1 MRTTATGEQGE
12 YGFPALLPGE
22 YEITGEAA
30 GFQRIARAAT
40 VHAGTTT
47 RADLVLRVGDL
58 TDSVTVDAASPQVLY
73 DSASVTGLITH
84 DQLQALPLNGRS
96 FLELAKLEPGVQ
108 SPTAANR
115 NRSVVPILGAPA
127 SNVGG
132 ARFTVDGGSVTSVGL
147 GGAQMGFSQELVQ
160 EFQVSTVNF
169 DLSAGMTD
177 AGAINVV
184 TRAGGNQ
191 PHADIF
197 YFFRDH
203 NLAAY
208 PALNRDQSNPDPFF
222 QRQQFGFSLGGPIRR
237 NQIFYFANLGAH
249 RPEIC
254 RYNDPA
260 DAGVRSLEPD

>member
-1 MRTTATGEQGE
+1 MW
-12 YGFPALLPGE
+12 
-22 YEITGEAA
+22 
-30 GFQRIARAAT
+30 
-40 VHAGTTT
+40 
-47 RADLVLRVGDL
+47 
-58 TDSVTVDAASPQVLY
+58 
-73 DSASVTGLITH
+73 
-84 DQLQALPLNGRS
+84 
-96 FLELAKLEPGVQ
+96 
-108 SPTAANR
+108 
-115 NRSVVPILGAPA
+115 VV
-127 SNVGG
+127 

-191 PHADIF
+191 PHANIF

-237 NQIFYFANLGAH
+237 NHIFYFANWERNDQRSVGTTTLLTPEFAHLSRISRSPLEGTLFSGRLDARINGAH
-249 RPEIC
+249 TVFV
-254 RYNDPA
+254 RYSQDASRGFGPA
-260 DAGVRSLEPD
+260 ADHRRIAKRLSLELEPRHEPRRSESGWRDERHPSHTGQRSAIFLFHRQIEHGCPWHAGL